1 MKNDLL
7 EKIFPFKNKGTGK
20 KYGSVSRSGRWEL
33 LIDKKY
39 FGNPIKSA
47 LVIGIGEGK
56 HRVEWHTS
64 LPDDGEYEVLI
75 TTFREKSIIVINL
88 QIKSLVVMNL

>member
-56 HRVEWHTS
+56 HR
-64 LPDDGEYEVLI
+64 G
-75 TTFREKSIIVINL
+75 
-88 QIKSLVVMNL
+88 

>member
-64 LPDDGEYEVLI
+64 LPVMEIRGALLLLSGEK
-75 TTFREKSIIVINL
+75 TIIVINL